1 MRETSKALAV
11 KRSWWDD
18 GGGKERK
25 KMKVKKEEKHL
36 ENEWP

>member
-18 GGGKERK
+18 GGRKERK